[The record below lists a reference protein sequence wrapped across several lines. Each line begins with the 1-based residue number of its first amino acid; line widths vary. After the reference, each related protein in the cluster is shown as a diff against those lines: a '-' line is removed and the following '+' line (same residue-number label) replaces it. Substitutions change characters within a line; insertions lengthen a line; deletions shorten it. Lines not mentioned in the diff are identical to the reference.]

1 MIIDEIK
8 NIESSR
14 KKLREFGLLIGAV
27 LIIIALFLFYS
38 ERASFIYFGAAGGL
52 LILAGLL
59 SPKVLLPFQKTWMIL
74 SVILGYFSTRLILGI
89 LFYIVITPMG
99 IAAKLFGKDFLERKL
114 DKKSKSYWHY
124 NRKKEYDKEETE
136 RQF

>member
-1 MIIDEIK
+1 MILDEIK

-27 LIIIALFLFYS
+27 LIITAIFLFYY
-38 ERASFIYFGAAGGL
+38 ERASYVYFGAVGGL

-59 SPKVLLPFQKTWMIL
+59 FPKVLLPFQKAWMIL

-99 IAAKLFGKDFLERKL
+99 LAAKLFGKDFLDRKI
-114 DKKSKSYWHY
+114 DKKIKSYWHI
-124 NRKKEYDKEETE
+124 NGEKNYDKEETE

>member
-27 LIIIALFLFYS
+27 LIIIALFLFYY

-59 SPKVLLPFQKTWMIL
+59 FPKVLLPFQKAWMIL